1 MGMQNWESRKILS
14 LIISSPW
21 PWNLSSGKIVISKE
35 PEDLQKLNS
44 TTEVRTSSMKT
55 EEELIKVEEAE
66 DLTIEEPEVV
76 DLIEEAKETSIITEL
91 TKVIIET
98 IKMTIQCH
106 KITKQ

>member
-1 MGMQNWESRKILS
+1 
-14 LIISSPW
+14 
-21 PWNLSSGKIVISKE
+21 
-35 PEDLQKLNS
+35 
-44 TTEVRTSSMKT
+44 MKT